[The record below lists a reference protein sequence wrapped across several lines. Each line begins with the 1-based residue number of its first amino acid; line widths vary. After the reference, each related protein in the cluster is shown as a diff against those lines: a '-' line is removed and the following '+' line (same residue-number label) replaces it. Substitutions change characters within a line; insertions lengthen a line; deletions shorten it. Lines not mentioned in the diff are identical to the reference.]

1 MSYGHDDRVMR
12 DYGRRDSY
20 DDRDR
25 DRGYDDERDRRSPP
39 RERPPPR
46 KYDRRDDYDDRDRDS
61 RRGGGYDR
69 DRRDDRRGGY
79 RDRSYDRGNH
89 RGDGRFGRSDYE
101 GGYRRER
108 RRSPPRNRGPRPE
121 PNREAR
127 VYVWNLPWRTSWQ
140 DLKDHFRTVGEV
152 VYADVMTDRRTG
164 RSKGCGIVEFADKE
178 NVQKAI
184 DTMFDTMLGDR
195 RISVREDRQPEFGRG
210 GGDRDRPPPR
220 RDSGDD
226 RPPRRD
232 NTDNPE
238 LEKKMD
244 DDLDNYFSKRGD
256 EEAPAAGEAAPMD
269 APAETA
275 EPAQGEGEP
284 AAAEAEP
291 AKEE

>member
-1 MSYGHDDRVMR
+1 MGRECVRKRER
-12 DYGRRDSY
+12 DEVGSHVLRSRRPRYARLGRRDSY

-121 PNREAR
+121 PN
-127 VYVWNLPWRTSWQ
+127 
-140 DLKDHFRTVGEV
+140 
-152 VYADVMTDRRTG
+152 
-164 RSKGCGIVEFADKE
+164 
-178 NVQKAI
+178 
-184 DTMFDTMLGDR
+184 
-195 RISVREDRQPEFGRG
+195 
-210 GGDRDRPPPR
+210 
-220 RDSGDD
+220 
-226 RPPRRD
+226 
-232 NTDNPE
+232 
-238 LEKKMD
+238 
-244 DDLDNYFSKRGD
+244 
-256 EEAPAAGEAAPMD
+256 
-269 APAETA
+269 
-275 EPAQGEGEP
+275 
-284 AAAEAEP
+284 
-291 AKEE
+291 